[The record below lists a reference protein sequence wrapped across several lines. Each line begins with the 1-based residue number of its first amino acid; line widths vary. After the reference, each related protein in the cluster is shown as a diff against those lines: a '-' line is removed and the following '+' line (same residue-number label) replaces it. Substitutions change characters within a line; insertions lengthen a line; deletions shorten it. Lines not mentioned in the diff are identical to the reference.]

1 MNYDYFRNL
10 YYMPKKII
18 EREIIDE
25 DSELSG
31 SEHSVK
37 DTEPTP
43 SQPKSKTK
51 PKINPEA
58 IKEINKKLR
67 TINATNTRVKQA
79 KEKQIQ
85 IEVDQRLKEEKRKQ
99 EDNQKMRRNFTNDVE
114 SIVMKMMNKT
124 ISRDEP
130 IEEKPQPKQKV
141 KAQPRQRAQPKAPV
155 EEQPEEYENYNSM
168 GIYRN
173 LFM

>member
-1 MNYDYFRNL
+1 
-10 YYMPKKII
+10 MPKKII

-43 SQPKSKTK
+43 SEPKPKRGQAK

-99 EDNQKMRRNFTNDVE
+99 EDNQKMRRNFETDVE
-114 SIVMKMMNKT
+114 SIVMRMMNNK
-124 ISRDEP
+124 ISIEEP
-130 IEEKPQPKQKV
+130 KEEKPVPTQKV
-141 KAQPRQRAQPKAPV
+141 KAQPRQRAKSRAPIENQPK
-155 EEQPEEYENYNSM
+155 EDENYNAM
-168 GIYRN
+168 RMYRN

>member
-1 MNYDYFRNL
+1 
-10 YYMPKKII
+10 MPKKII

-37 DTEPTP
+37 NTEPTP
-43 SQPKSKTK
+43 PEPKSKTK
-51 PKINPEA
+51 QKLNPEA

-85 IEVDQRLKEEKRKQ
+85 IEVEERLKQERKKQ
-99 EDNQKMRRNFTNDVE
+99 EDNQKMRKNFENDVE
-114 SIVMKMMNKT
+114 SIVMRMINNK
-124 ISRDEP
+124 ISTDEP
-130 IEEKPQPKQKV
+130 IEEKPVPKQKV
-141 KAQPRQRAQPKAPV
+141 KPQPKQRVKPRAPI
-155 EEQPEEYENYNSM
+155 EEQPEENENMNAM
-168 GIYRN
+168 RMYRN